1 MPRRR
6 ENLDEEISKYYYSAK
21 EAQQI
26 LGMTRDKFNYIL
38 RTRNIQ
44 RVPFL
49 GGYGYYKKT
58 DIDGLAEEI
67 DIFLRLGDKT
77 NLQYRTATLDN
88 INAEIDLAALN
99 FGRKR
104 AEATREA
111 RLRFME
117 TNPEI
122 THYLYAND
130 RIVASI
136 NLIPLTHDAIF
147 EFQDGKRGW
156 QFNTHQI
163 EQFAPN
169 RRLECIIIDM
179 MTTTKVA
186 LDQRFRYASYLLRDF
201 AHITLAEWAKRGV
214 DIATID
220 ACAGTED
227 GERILKRAG
236 FEYLGKRDERDIYHL
251 DIDKSDLPL
260 LKTYKETLNKWKQEH
275 STNR

>member
-6 ENLDEEISKYYYSAK
+6 ENLDEEIAKYYYSAK

-38 RTRNIQ
+38 RTRNIE

-58 DIDGLAEEI
+58 DIDRLAEEI

-77 NLQYRTATLDN
+77 NLHYRTATLDD
-88 INAEIDLAALN
+88 IDAEIDLAALN

-111 RLRFME
+111 RVRFMGA
-117 TNPEI
+117 NPEI

-130 RIVASI
+130 RMIASI
-136 NLIPLTHDAIF
+136 NLIPLTHDAIL
-147 EFQDGKRGW
+147 EFRAGKRGW
-156 QFNTHQI
+156 QFHTDQI
-163 EQFAPN
+163 ERFAPAH
-169 RRLECIIIDM
+169 RLECIIIDM
-179 MTTTKVA
+179 MTTTRVA
-186 LDQRFRYASYLLRDF
+186 LDHRYRYGSFLLRDF
-201 AHITLAEWAKRGV
+201 VTITLVEWAKRGV
-214 DIATID
+214 DIATVD

-236 FEYLGKRDERDIYHL
+236 FEFFGKHDERDIYHL
-251 DIDKSDLPL
+251 AIDKSDLPL
-260 LKTYKETLNKWKQEH
+260 LRPYKDAIAEYRAKSQL
-275 STNR
+275 R

>member
-6 ENLDEEISKYYYSAK
+6 ENLDEEIAKFYYSAK

-38 RTRNIQ
+38 RTRNIE

-49 GGYGYYKKT
+49 GGYGYYKKA
-58 DIDGLAEEI
+58 DIDRLAEEI

-77 NLQYRTATLDN
+77 NLQYRTATLDD
-88 INAEIDLAALN
+88 IDVEIDLAALN

-111 RLRFME
+111 RIRYMKA
-117 TNPEI
+117 NPEI

-130 RIVASI
+130 RMVASI
-136 NLIPLTHDAIF
+136 NLIPLLHDAIL
-147 EFQDGKRGW
+147 EFQTGKRGW
-156 QFNTHQI
+156 LFNIDQI
-163 EQFAPN
+163 EQFAPGH
-169 RRLECIIIDM
+169 RLECIIIDM
-179 MTTTKVA
+179 MTTTRVA
-186 LDQRFRYASYLLRDF
+186 LDHRYRYGSFLLRDF
-201 AHITLAEWAKRGV
+201 VNITLVEWAKRGV
-214 DIATID
+214 DIASVD

-236 FEYLGKRDERDIYHL
+236 FEFFGRHDERDIYHL
-251 DIDKSDLPL
+251 AIDNSDLPL
-260 LKTYKETLNKWKQEH
+260 LRPYKEAIAEYRSKNQPM
-275 STNR
+275 